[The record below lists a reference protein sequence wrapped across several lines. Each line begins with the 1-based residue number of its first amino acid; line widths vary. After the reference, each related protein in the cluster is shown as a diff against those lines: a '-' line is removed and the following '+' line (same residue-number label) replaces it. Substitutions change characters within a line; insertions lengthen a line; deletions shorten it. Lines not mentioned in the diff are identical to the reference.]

1 MRYFTPELYRK
12 MQHSHDT
19 PDFMRRWDEAC
30 RRAEQER
37 ETARPFLS
45 EDMAYYVDLGWH
57 DARIDGIRA
66 DGDTVRFRFD
76 GEAADVELVFRG
88 VRKLEKRIESEEI
101 WWLYDEFRRLE
112 DGSFEWGILVDSG
125 EITIRFARLEAE
137 VKRKPYISRLLEEIT
152 PGNACR
158 SLENLAKEH
167 GMDAAEYA
175 RLRAELVSTYDRTD
189 ILKER
194 ITQAIC
200 EVSVYDWGKSLTETE
215 KNIVALDEAVIL
227 LSQEADRDNG
237 LWPHGSR
244 TTLCPLTDGTLRRLA
259 AIAGKSRLPRLG
271 ELVRHLQ
278 VHEVGETDAAA
289 GVGRFLRGCGITA
302 MEAYREAE
310 AWLTGY
316 VMAHLGELKREDD
329 ARQDCC
335 RGATQQSRRL

>member
-45 EDMAYYVDLGWH
+45 EDMAYYVELGWH
-57 DARIDGIRA
+57 DACIDGILA

-152 PGNACR
+152 PDNACR
-158 SLENLAKEH
+158 NLENLAKEH

-175 RLRAELVSTYDRTD
+175 RLRAELVSTYDRAD
-189 ILKER
+189 ILKGR

-200 EVSVYDWGKSLTETE
+200 EVSGYDRGKSLTETE
-215 KNIVALDEAVIL
+215 KDIVALDEAVIL
-227 LSQEADRDNG
+227 LNHQAYRDIVPVPDDADTIEKWIKDK
-237 LWPHGSR
+237 
-244 TTLCPLTDGTLRRLA
+244 TF
-259 AIAGKSRLPRLG
+259 SRLRALAKEDDIPRLG

-289 GVGRFLRGCGITA
+289 GVGRFLRSCGITA

-329 ARQDCC
+329 ARQNCC
-335 RGATQQSRRL
+335 RGETQQSRRL

>member
-76 GEAADVELVFRG
+76 GEAADVELV
-88 VRKLEKRIESEEI
+88 
-101 WWLYDEFRRLE
+101 
-112 DGSFEWGILVDSG
+112 
-125 EITIRFARLEAE
+125 
-137 VKRKPYISRLLEEIT
+137 
-152 PGNACR
+152 N
-158 SLENLAKEH
+158 
-167 GMDAAEYA
+167 
-175 RLRAELVSTYDRTD
+175 TYDRTD
-189 ILKER
+189 ILKGR
-194 ITQAIC
+194 IARAIFH
-200 EVSVYDWGKSLTETE
+200 VAVYDRGKSLTETE
-215 KNIVALDEAVIL
+215 KDIVALDEAVIL

-289 GVGRFLRGCGITA
+289 GVGRFLRSCGITA